1 MTKMN
6 LQSELARLLAEEST
20 TEPERRLLNQA
31 QVQLNATND
40 VHIAET
46 LKPQLSLMAAK
57 QQLSKPMVSFLTE
70 LDQAYRGVGQRGM
83 GLAR

>member
-6 LQSELARLLAEEST
+6 LQSELKRLLAMETT

-57 QQLSKPMVSFLTE
+57 QQLSKPMVDFLTE
-70 LDQAYRGVGQRGM
+70 LDQAYRGFGQRGM
-83 GLAR
+83 GLVR